1 MPRRTADRRVSHEI
15 DQVDIGEDDEAGGAA
30 AGAAVLAPPPAPAVL
45 PTVPTAPPE
54 GDQAAWL
61 ASAQNQ
67 LAQKLSHQLAQSLAH
82 SQQAQQL
89 WLQQAM
95 NANNQQ
101 QQQQL
106 LAAIAQQQTA
116 SGAAPRIAGAAPATG
131 AATPARVAS
140 HIPPGANS
148 SVQQLLGQSSPTSP
162 RGSVTSAADTDSA
175 RIADIQTTL
184 AKAIGNAD
192 PTLRC
197 DPTTCNLSTE
207 LWRVTTNLLRDKK
220 LDAGELSQFNTII
233 GAARCFLRLLGAYS
247 FDQENDDA
255 IGEILERCTRDIMR
269 IHIRASP
276 LLKTKEQAEQ
286 LYLAACAKR
295 DGVSGDNAIAG
306 VAVCMPEMAEI
317 HAKLQ
322 RDFVER
328 GNKLFQRAGRKAR
341 SDDDDDD
348 DDDAK
353 KKAADKQAKHAA
365 EIKARDRKIGD
376 LTRYLRENNL
386 PLPPKAAKKTG
397 TATKGGKSKDRE
409 PAAADDDGDEE

>member
-1 MPRRTADRRVSHEI
+1 
-15 DQVDIGEDDEAGGAA
+15 
-30 AGAAVLAPPPAPAVL
+30 L
-45 PTVPTAPPE
+45 P
-54 GDQAAWL
+54 
-61 ASAQNQ
+61 QNQ
-67 LAQKLSHQLAQSLAH
+67 QT
-82 SQQAQQL
+82 QQM
-89 WLQQAM
+89 WLQQAL
-95 NANNQQ
+95 ATNNQQ

-106 LAAIAQQQTA
+106 LTAIAQLQPA
-116 SGAAPRIAGAAPATG
+116 AGAAPAARTAGTPTMG
-131 AATPARVAS
+131 AATSTRSPHTLLAADLSAQQFLGIDQAQGSPAA
-140 HIPPGANS
+140 
-148 SVQQLLGQSSPTSP
+148 
-162 RGSVTSAADTDSA
+162 SVTSAADTDAA

-184 AKAIGNAD
+184 TKAIGNAD

-207 LWRVTTNLLRDKK
+207 LWRVTTTLLRDKK

-233 GAARCFLRLLGAYS
+233 GAARCFLRLLEAYS

-348 DDDAK
+348 EDDAK

>member
-1 MPRRTADRRVSHEI
+1 MPPRKPPERREADEVEEEA
-15 DQVDIGEDDEAGGAA
+15 DEEDAA
-30 AGAAVLAPPPAPAVL
+30 EAAVLPPPAAPAPPAL
-45 PTVPTAPPE
+45 PE
-54 GDQAAWL
+54 GDAAAWL
-61 ASAQNQ
+61 ANAQQ
-67 LAQKLSHQLAQSLAH
+67 QIALQLSHQLAHSLAQN
-82 SQQAQQL
+82 QQTQQL
-89 WLQQAM
+89 WMQQAL
-95 NANNQQ
+95 ATNNQQ

-106 LAAIAQQQTA
+106 LTAIAQLQPA
-116 SGAAPRIAGAAPATG
+116 AGAAPTPTMG
-131 AATPARVAS
+131 AATSTRPPHTLLAADLSAQQFLGIDQAQGSPAA
-140 HIPPGANS
+140 
-148 SVQQLLGQSSPTSP
+148 
-162 RGSVTSAADTDSA
+162 SVTSAADTDPA

-233 GAARCFLRLLGAYS
+233 GAARCFLRLLEAYS

-276 LLKTKEQAEQ
+276 LLKNKEQAEQ

-328 GNKLFQRAGRKAR
+328 GNKLFKRAGRKAR

-348 DDDAK
+348 EDDAK
-353 KKAADKQAKHAA
+353 QKVDKQKADKHAA
-365 EIKARDRKIGD
+365 DIKARDRRIGE
-376 LTRYLRENNL
+376 LTRAFREHNL
-386 PLPPKAAKKTG
+386 PLPPKATKKTG

-409 PAAADDDGDEE
+409 PAAADDDGDEA

>member
-1 MPRRTADRRVSHEI
+1 MPRTRPPERREVDEGEEGEADEV
-15 DQVDIGEDDEAGGAA
+15 EAE
-30 AGAAVLAPPPAPAVL
+30 AAVLAPPAAPAPPAL
-45 PTVPTAPPE
+45 PE
-54 GDQAAWL
+54 GDAAAWL
-61 ASAQNQ
+61 ANAQQ
-67 LAQKLSHQLAQSLAH
+67 QIALQLSHQLALSLAQNQQ
-82 SQQAQQL
+82 SQQM
-89 WLQQAM
+89 WLQQAL
-95 NANNQQ
+95 ATNNQQ

-106 LAAIAQQQTA
+106 LAAIAQLQPA
-116 SGAAPRIAGAAPATG
+116 EGAAPATRTAGTGAAPAIG
-131 AATPARVAS
+131 AATGTRAPNSLLAADLSAQQFLGIDQAQGSPAA
-140 HIPPGANS
+140 
-148 SVQQLLGQSSPTSP
+148 
-162 RGSVTSAADTDSA
+162 SVTSAADTDAA
-175 RIADIQTTL
+175 RVADIQTTL

-192 PTLRC
+192 QTLRC

-207 LWRVTTNLLRDKK
+207 LWRVTTTLLRNKK

-233 GAARCFLRLLGAYS
+233 GAARCFLRLLETYS
-247 FDQENDDA
+247 FDQESDDA

-348 DDDAK
+348 EDDAK

>member
-1 MPRRTADRRVSHEI
+1 MPPRKPPERREADEVEEEA
-15 DQVDIGEDDEAGGAA
+15 DEEDAA
-30 AGAAVLAPPPAPAVL
+30 EAAVLPPPAAPAPPAL
-45 PTVPTAPPE
+45 PE
-54 GDQAAWL
+54 GDAAAWL
-61 ASAQNQ
+61 ANAQQ
-67 LAQKLSHQLAQSLAH
+67 QIALQLSHQLAQSLAH
-82 SQQAQQL
+82 SQQAL
-89 WLQQAM
+89 AT
-95 NANNQQ
+95 NNQQ

-106 LAAIAQQQTA
+106 LTAIAQLQPA
-116 SGAAPRIAGAAPATG
+116 AGAAPTPTMG
-131 AATPARVAS
+131 AATSTRPPHTLLAADMSAQQFLGIDQAQGSPAA
-140 HIPPGANS
+140 
-148 SVQQLLGQSSPTSP
+148 
-162 RGSVTSAADTDSA
+162 SVTSAADTDPA

-207 LWRVTTNLLRDKK
+207 LWRVTTNLLKEKK

-233 GAARCFLRLLGAYS
+233 GAARCFLRLLEAYS
-247 FDQENDDA
+247 FDQEHDDA

-328 GNKLFQRAGRKAR
+328 GNKLFKRAGRKAR

-348 DDDAK
+348 EDDAK
-353 KKAADKQAKHAA
+353 QKVDKQKADKHAA
-365 EIKARDRKIGD
+365 DIKARDRRIGE
-376 LTRYLRENNL
+376 LTRYFKDNNV

-409 PAAADDDGDEE
+409 PAPADDDGEEE